1 VPLSISEVAKQIGI
15 RPSAIRYYEQ
25 IGVLPSPHRVSGQRR
40 YDVTALHRLVVIQRA
55 RQTGFT
61 LTEIRQLFF
70 GFRAGTPP
78 SVRWQKLKK
87 RKIVE
92 LDAMLERIQAMRDLL
107 DEQGKCRCAALEECG
122 KKIFER
128 QVCKTALLVSGKL
141 HVLIRTT
148 APSTSRTENGNRRR
162 VGSRTT
168 FGAKS

>member
-1 VPLSISEVAKQIGI
+1 MIGSMAFTISEVANQIGL

-25 IGVLPSPHRVSGQRR
+25 IGILPPTQRVSGQRR

-61 LTEIRQLFF
+61 LTEIKQLFF

-78 SVRWQKLKK
+78 SVRWQRLKG

-92 LDAMLERIQAMRDLL
+92 LDRMLLRIQTMRDLL
-107 DEQGKCRCAALEECG
+107 EQQGKCGCTALEECG

-128 QVCKTALLVSGKL
+128 KCANRPELTKKFCNTLAFRV
-141 HVLIRTT
+141 TT
-148 APSTSRTENGNRRR
+148 S
-162 VGSRTT
+162 
-168 FGAKS
+168 

>member
-1 VPLSISEVAKQIGI
+1 MIGSMPLTISEVANQVGL

-25 IGVLPSPHRVSGQRR
+25 IGILPSAQRVSGQRR

-55 RQTGFT
+55 RQTGFK
-61 LTEIRQLFF
+61 LTEIKQLFF

-92 LDAMLERIQAMRDLL
+92 LDAMLEQIQSMRDLL
-107 DEQGKCRCAALEECG
+107 EQQGKCRCSALEECG

-128 QVCKTALLVSGKL
+128 QC
-141 HVLIRTT
+141 
-148 APSTSRTENGNRRR
+148 
-162 VGSRTT
+162 
-168 FGAKS
+168 AKRLC